1 MNSVQA
7 VTTLFLLFL
16 LLVML
21 RPVAAAAA
29 AMASSNIDEEAGAT
43 KADRASHVSAET
55 EELGDVDF
63 AMVLSDVSS
72 FRSSKAKRFL
82 RSGPGGRVSG
92 ALFSPPSVSASPSA
106 YVY

>member
-1 MNSVQA
+1 M
-7 VTTLFLLFL
+7 LFL

-55 EELGDVDF
+55 EELGEGTSNETKVTLLEDF
-63 AMVLSDVSS
+63 LEAPDRVVL
-72 FRSSKAKRFL
+72 
-82 RSGPGGRVSG
+82 
-92 ALFSPPSVSASPSA
+92 ALSWWGVNEWVEENPQQTTQG
-106 YVY
+106 